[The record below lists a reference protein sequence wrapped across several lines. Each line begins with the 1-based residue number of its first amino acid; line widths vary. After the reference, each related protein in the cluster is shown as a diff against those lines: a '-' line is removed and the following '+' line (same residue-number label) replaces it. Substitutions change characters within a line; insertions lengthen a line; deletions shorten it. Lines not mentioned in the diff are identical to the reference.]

1 MQNKNGNKKFPIID
15 NILILGLK
23 SEELNSIQSSNINNI
38 EENLSKY
45 KPAILSDYSLFNKTA
60 NPQKEEFYKSI
71 CQYSFPDGTII
82 SSENINFN
90 KRQYITFCIK
100 DFNGHLKHITCS
112 YIQFGLKIKDGNIV
126 NINSGIALVSFLD
139 IYECHKEILLS
150 IINIIVN
157 YFNSNGNSNN
167 KKMRQIFCGNQILE
181 EYRLLPFYFSFL
193 LNLTLDDYYNLEK
206 IKNICLLNIPNNYFQ
221 NIFCKISLN
230 PKNKNSILSLKEFDT
245 SIILDK
251 FYIED
256 IVKLYYALLLDKSI
270 IFLFND
276 YSEINIIINSLLS
289 ITFPMDKM
297 KKYNIK
303 YVYNK
308 PEIQSK
314 KIIKKD
320 QLNIIY
326 LIYYTEDDDLSFLPE
341 EGKTP
346 SIASSKNTNISS
358 NNENSNNLNE
368 NSFYYSCLNFY
379 YYKDTFVYSIK
390 EKKFLNCPLDF
401 EKNNKTIFIED
412 EINDE
417 IKGQLYF
424 TMGEK
429 LVVNSNMNFDD
440 TDLGLI
446 FDNSTCNK
454 INTFLY
460 FNLKIKSIFFKCFLM
475 IINGINSLINFN
487 YKFNKDNFSITEF
500 FDVKN
505 KFVRENRIKYY
516 LIKNKNFHQFLV
528 NYIKKYKNNEKYMFI
543 YKSLNEIKDKNF
555 VEINKYFE
563 NVFKEQIK
571 NGIINYYNFDY
582 INMEKC
588 FNDLLD
594 SFKNDSNINK
604 NNIDNYLLNSSKN
617 YTFYQLLNIDQK
629 KIQNNNSFFSKHSYK
644 GFLETDISQL
654 NKFQLYKIY
663 KLFKLDH
670 NKSNKEINKLYLLK
684 PPSPHIY
691 KAPNLYYYNNLN
703 LNKNEKKA
711 QNISNQKNIISNIDN
726 IFGKILK
733 IDNFKIKKKELINKD
748 PNQEI
753 NSDSKKL
760 KSKKINKD
768 PSPSSK
774 AKFQGNQVDRN
785 TSNFNFFN
793 HPFLKNTSQKN
804 KRKNLQLSNIKEI
817 KNSNKSFREKNNL
830 SKSKNNIIKN
840 NALIEIDSQMDNS
853 RESIKKRKYTYNLEE
868 SNQTLKKYGLNKNA
882 NSHNNASNNK
892 RIIKDKIEKKVY
904 GPINSSK
911 KYENNFGH
919 IPKLAGDLDDDLV
932 SDED

>member
-1 MQNKNGNKKFPIID
+1 M
-15 NILILGLK
+15 
-23 SEELNSIQSSNINNI
+23 
-38 EENLSKY
+38 
-45 KPAILSDYSLFNKTA
+45 
-60 NPQKEEFYKSI
+60 
-71 CQYSFPDGTII
+71 
-82 SSENINFN
+82 
-90 KRQYITFCIK
+90 
-100 DFNGHLKHITCS
+100 
-112 YIQFGLKIKDGNIV
+112 V
-126 NINSGIALVSFLD
+126 
-139 IYECHKEILLS
+139 
-150 IINIIVN
+150 
-157 YFNSNGNSNN
+157 
-167 KKMRQIFCGNQILE
+167 
-181 EYRLLPFYFSFL
+181 
-193 LNLTLDDYYNLEK
+193 
-206 IKNICLLNIPNNYFQ
+206 
-221 NIFCKISLN
+221 
-230 PKNKNSILSLKEFDT
+230 
-245 SIILDK
+245 
-251 FYIED
+251 
-256 IVKLYYALLLDKSI
+256 
-270 IFLFND
+270 
-276 YSEINIIINSLLS
+276 
-289 ITFPMDKM
+289 
-297 KKYNIK
+297 
-303 YVYNK
+303 
-308 PEIQSK
+308 
-314 KIIKKD
+314 
-320 QLNIIY
+320 
-326 LIYYTEDDDLSFLPE
+326 
-341 EGKTP
+341 
-346 SIASSKNTNISS
+346 
-358 NNENSNNLNE
+358 
-368 NSFYYSCLNFY
+368 
-379 YYKDTFVYSIK
+379 
-390 EKKFLNCPLDF
+390 
-401 EKNNKTIFIED
+401 
-412 EINDE
+412 
-417 IKGQLYF
+417 
-424 TMGEK
+424 
-429 LVVNSNMNFDD
+429 
-440 TDLGLI
+440 
-446 FDNSTCNK
+446 
-454 INTFLY
+454 
-460 FNLKIKSIFFKCFLM
+460 
-475 IINGINSLINFN
+475 INGINSLINFN

-644 GFLETDISQL
+644 GYLETDISQL

-868 SNQTLKKYGLNKNA
+868 SNQTLKIYGLNKNA

>member
-112 YIQFGLKIKDGNIV
+112 YIQSGLKIKDGNIIT
-126 NINSGIALVSFLD
+126 INSGIALISFLD
-139 IYECHKEILLS
+139 IYECHKEILSS
-150 IINIIVN
+150 IIDIIIN

-167 KKMRQIFCGNQILE
+167 KKMRQILCGNNIFE

-193 LNLTLDDYYNLEK
+193 LNLTLDDYYNFDN

-221 NIFCKISLN
+221 NIFCKICLN

-256 IVKLYYALLLDKSI
+256 IMKLYYALLLDKSI

-289 ITFPMDKM
+289 ITLPIDKT

-303 YVYNK
+303 YIYNK
-308 PEIQSK
+308 SDIQSK

-346 SIASSKNTNISS
+346 SITSSKNTNISS
-358 NNENSNNLNE
+358 NNENNNNLNE
-368 NSFYYSCLNFY
+368 NSLYYSCLNFY
-379 YYKDTFVYSIK
+379 YYKDTFVYSLK
-390 EKKFLNCPLDF
+390 EKKFLNCPFDL
-401 EKNNKTIFIED
+401 EKNSKTIFVEE
-412 EINDE
+412 EINEE

-424 TMGEK
+424 TIGEK
-429 LVVNSNMNFDD
+429 LAINSNMNFED

-487 YKFNKDNFSITEF
+487 YKFNKDNFSIAEF

-505 KFVRENRIKYY
+505 KFVKESRIKYY

-528 NYIKKYKNNEKYMFI
+528 NYIKKYKNNEKYIFI
-543 YKSLNEIKDKNF
+543 YKILNEIKEKNF
-555 VEINKYFE
+555 VKMNKYLE
-563 NVFKEQIK
+563 NAFKEQIK
-571 NGIINYYNFDY
+571 HGIINYYNFDY
-582 INMEKC
+582 INMEKY
-588 FNDLLD
+588 FYDFLNF
-594 SFKNDSNINK
+594 FKNDNNNK
-604 NNIDNYLLNSSKN
+604 NNIDDYLLNSSKN

-629 KIQNNNSFFSKHSYK
+629 KIENNNSFLSKCSYK
-644 GFLETDISQL
+644 DYLEKDTSLL

-663 KLFKLDH
+663 KSFKLDN
-670 NKSNKEINKLYLLK
+670 NKSSKEINKLYLLK
-684 PPSPHIY
+684 PPSHNVY
-691 KAPNLYYYNNLN
+691 KIPNLYYYNNISI
-703 LNKNEKKA
+703 NKK
-711 QNISNQKNIISNIDN
+711 
-726 IFGKILK
+726 
-733 IDNFKIKKKELINKD
+733 KKKEK
-748 PNQEI
+748 
-753 NSDSKKL
+753 
-760 KSKKINKD
+760 
-768 PSPSSK
+768 
-774 AKFQGNQVDRN
+774 
-785 TSNFNFFN
+785 
-793 HPFLKNTSQKN
+793 
-804 KRKNLQLSNIKEI
+804 
-817 KNSNKSFREKNNL
+817 
-830 SKSKNNIIKN
+830 
-840 NALIEIDSQMDNS
+840 
-853 RESIKKRKYTYNLEE
+853 
-868 SNQTLKKYGLNKNA
+868 
-882 NSHNNASNNK
+882 
-892 RIIKDKIEKKVY
+892 
-904 GPINSSK
+904 
-911 KYENNFGH
+911 
-919 IPKLAGDLDDDLV
+919 
-932 SDED
+932 